1 MVNLE
6 RFRRLGLDTAEAVA
20 ILDDLAILAEY
31 KYDHYELYSHGKKF
45 LDSLFGWLRQ
55 FEAEDRLDALLFVRH
70 KLVFV
75 SQRELQDLNRFL
87 FFDKIVPAILRI
99 IIQREDLGP
108 FEMGVAYNNF
118 FEKYLRRC
126 LFVGLSDGSKIDYFR
141 RQHQILNQ
149 EQVIPYYKTD
159 ASEYVTRLREDL
171 RDEQAS
177 FEIIFLIDD
186 FTASGYTMINRHRD
200 PSTGK
205 DSFDGALMRFAR
217 RHEQILDSASQVFLC
232 HYVATEAAHRH
243 VTDLANR
250 IPEYRGKFQTL
261 SALPLSPSLSIRN
274 NSSDIIN
281 QSFSRICEAYYSD
294 AFESINTKKG
304 RGIKWGFGEQALP
317 VVLYSNAPNNSL
329 YPIWLERSGN
339 EAPPSFSALFP
350 RVDRHKAQKA

>member
-6 RFRRLGLDTAEAVA
+6 RFRRLGLDDPEAMA
-20 ILDDLAILAEY
+20 ILADLAVLAEY

-45 LDSLFGWLRQ
+45 LDSLYGWLRQ
-55 FEAEDRLDALLFVRH
+55 FNIADRLDALLFIRH

-108 FEMGVAYNNF
+108 FEMGVAYSKF
-118 FEKYLRRC
+118 FEQYLRKC

-141 RQHQILNQ
+141 RQHQVLNQ

-159 ASEYVTRLREDL
+159 ASEYVSRLREDV
-171 RDEQAS
+171 RDEQAN
-177 FEIIFLIDD
+177 FEIIFMIDD
-186 FTASGYTMINRHRD
+186 FTASGYTMINRRRD
-200 PSTGK
+200 PSSGK
-205 DSFDGALMRFAR
+205 EHFDGALLRFAL
-217 RHEQILDSASQVFLC
+217 RHREILDSASQVFLC
-232 HYVATEAAHRH
+232 HYVATETAHRH
-243 VTDLANR
+243 ITDLANR
-250 IPEYRGKFQTL
+250 IPQYRGKFQAL

-274 NSSDIIN
+274 DQSDPI
-281 QSFSRICEAYYSD
+281 SEAFSRICETYYDD
-294 AFESINTKKG
+294 AFESVNTRKG

-339 EAPPSFSALFP
+339 ATPPSFSALFP